1 MMGVTIVVASS
12 GLPVPGA
19 SITVEGSTPAARSGI
34 RGEFL
39 LNNVPGSTARL
50 RITRIGYQVA
60 TIDAG
65 VGDHTVRVSLTELA
79 VKLDAVVVTGT
90 AGGAQTRALGH
101 AVGDVDVAKTLELR
115 GHPAQLQGIV

>member
-19 SITVEGSTPAARSGI
+19 SITVEGSTPVARSGT

-79 VKLDAVVVTGT
+79 VKLDAVGVTGT
-90 AGGAQTRALGH
+90 AVRAQAPALGR
-101 AVGDVDVAKTLELR
+101 ATAGL
-115 GHPAQLQGIV
+115 

>member
-1 MMGVTIVVASS
+1 MSPIRSSPGSRAIGLLFLTIVTWAAPARAQTQTIGGTIVDARS
-12 GLPVPGA
+12 GLPIPDA
-19 SITVEGSTPAARSGI
+19 SITVEGSTPVARSGT

-65 VGDHTVRVSLTELA
+65 VGDHTVRVLS
-79 VKLDAVVVTGT
+79 
-90 AGGAQTRALGH
+90 
-101 AVGDVDVAKTLELR
+101 
-115 GHPAQLQGIV
+115 